1 VRIRDRLGI
10 SAERQ
15 RQAAWVMEVGL
26 LMILTIGLYIGETGI
41 VVNAGVGLAVTQIV
55 PVLKRDYGVP
65 MDPALVLWITT
76 AVFLH
81 SLGTIP
87 ILGLN
92 SFYNDIWWWDH
103 MTHALSSSVVAGA
116 GYATVRAIDAH
127 ADDVSLPPR
136 FVFVFILAF
145 VMAFGVLWEVL
156 EFAIA
161 EVAAV
166 LGTGTVLTQYGLEDT
181 LWDLVY
187 DTLGALVVALWGTA
201 YLLDVSGYIERRL
214 EERAA

>member
-10 SAERQ
+10 STRRQ
-15 RQAAWVMEVGL
+15 KQAAWLMEIGL
-26 LMILTIGLYIGETGI
+26 FMIFTIGLYLGQTGI
-41 VVNAGVGLAVTQIV
+41 VVNAGVGLAVTQLV
-55 PVLKRDYGVP
+55 PVLERDYDVP
-65 MDPALVLWITT
+65 MDPALVLWITA

-87 ILGLN
+87 IFGLE
-92 SFYNDIWWWDH
+92 SFYKDIPWWDH
-103 MTHALSSSVVAGA
+103 MTHALSSSIVAGT
-116 GYATVRAIDAH
+116 GYATVRAIDRH
-127 ADDVSLPPR
+127 SDDVSLPPR

-166 LGTGTVLTQYGLEDT
+166 LGTGTVLTQYGLEDS

-187 DTLGALVVALWGTA
+187 DTVGAVVVALWGTA
-201 YLLDVSGYIERRL
+201 YLMDVSGYIERRL